1 MLGRPF
7 ISDPARVGRWLAM
20 FAAVAAAVLMIERS
34 LGARAVDFS
43 YILTAG
49 RMWLAGADPYGAGF
63 AAAGGA
69 NLPAGPTGFAYPP
82 NWWVIAVALAAIPG
96 GGALLAWKLLNL
108 ASAAAAGFLLIRSA
122 RRIQPD
128 GPEWLNY
135 AFLACL
141 FSCGAMANAL
151 RLGQTSILILL
162 GFALLIEGLTFDRR
176 FRQILGL
183 SLLLLKPQIGLLFLL
198 LAFARKPTR
207 PAAVGACLATVV
219 ACLPIL
225 FSLDFAGTFASA
237 TNFVGNLGSY
247 DKLPWNWP
255 AYMSGLPFIFA
266 EVGLRLSP
274 LIAIAAAWFIA
285 EFSLRPRDA
294 SRQVTDF
301 WLISTGALAAM
312 IPLHLYDFILCV
324 PCLLLLPSLRDR
336 VSAGLVVLCVL
347 LVWCANDLARALF
360 LLSGSTDHAYW
371 AATRLEAGLMTLGGV
386 AILAAGL
393 RQRFGAIGVGRLQPF
408 LARKEEASAAAE

>member
-1 MLGRPF
+1 
-7 ISDPARVGRWLAM
+7 M
-20 FAAVAAAVLMIERS
+20 FAAVVAAALMIGRS

-49 RMWLAGADPYGAGF
+49 RMWLAGSDPYGAGF
-63 AAAGGA
+63 AAAGA
-69 NLPAGPTGFAYPP
+69 ATLPAGTTGFAYPP
-82 NWWVIAVALAAIPG
+82 NWWIIAVALAAIPG
-96 GGALLAWKLLNL
+96 GGALPVWKLLNL
-108 ASAAAAGFLLIRSA
+108 ASAAVAGFLLIRSA

-151 RLGQTSILILL
+151 RLGQTSIVILL

-183 SLLLLKPQIGLLFLL
+183 GLLLLKPQIGLLFLL

-207 PAAVGACLATVV
+207 FAAVGACAATVV

-225 FSLDFAGTFASA
+225 FSLGFPSTLGSA
-237 TNFVGNLGSY
+237 ANFLANLGSY
-247 DKLPWNWP
+247 DRLPWNWP
-255 AYMSGLPFIFA
+255 VYMSGLPFIFA

-285 EFSLRPRDA
+285 EFSLRLRA
-294 SRQVTDF
+294 SSGTSRQVTDF
-301 WLISTGALAAM
+301 WLISVGALAAAT
-312 IPLHLYDFILCV
+312 PLHLYDFILCV

-336 VSAGLVVLCVL
+336 HSAGLIAFCTL
-347 LVWCANDLARALF
+347 LVWSANDLARTLF

-371 AATRLEAGLMTLGGV
+371 AATRLEAGLMTIGGF

-393 RQRFGAIGVGRLQPF
+393 RQRFGTMAIGRPQPF